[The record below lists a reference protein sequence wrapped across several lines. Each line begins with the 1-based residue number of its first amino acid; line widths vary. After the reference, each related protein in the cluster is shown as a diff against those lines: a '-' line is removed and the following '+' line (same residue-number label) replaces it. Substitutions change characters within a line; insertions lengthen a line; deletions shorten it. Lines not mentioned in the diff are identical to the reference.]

1 MLRFDTPA
9 TFDNVVRG
17 GETSRIVSTTVSV
30 TLQRGVDAA
39 VKAPDRF
46 SAQWTINTYRGSLL
60 GEAKGEAVYSNGIWA
75 LRGSTS
81 LLSGTWEG
89 ANADGGFYA
98 DIATNGVGSQD
109 DAIIWRID
117 GLS

>member
-1 MLRFDTPA
+1 
-9 TFDNVVRG
+9 
-17 GETSRIVSTTVSV
+17 
-30 TLQRGVDAA
+30 
-39 VKAPDRF
+39 
-46 SAQWTINTYRGSLL
+46 
-60 GEAKGEAVYSNGIWA
+60 GIWA

-89 ANADGGFYA
+89 TNADGGFHA

-117 GLS
+117 GLSQG